1 MSAHPKTLHGLAA
14 VVDQRRREKDSL
26 VGELAGRR
34 AQLERQRATLA
45 RLEQLY
51 AGAATDAVRA
61 SAHVVALSLNCGDYK
76 QAVMH
81 LADSQRDELHRR
93 DADLQ
98 LAQLALTRAV
108 QRHEALSQVLD
119 GKLRVL
125 QREQAQGEQKRQDE
139 LATQSWWRGRP

>member
-1 MSAHPKTLHGLAA
+1 MSTHPKPLRGLAA

-34 AQLERQRATLA
+34 AQLERQRATLT

-51 AGAATDAVRA
+51 ASASAEGRA

-76 QAVMH
+76 QAVMR
-81 LADSQRDELHRR
+81 LADNQRDEVQRH

-98 LAQLALTRAV
+98 LAQVELTRAV
-108 QRHEALSQVLD
+108 QRHEALTRVLD

-125 QREQAQGEQKRQDE
+125 QREEARGEQKRQDE
-139 LATQSWWRGRP
+139 LATQSWWRGRA